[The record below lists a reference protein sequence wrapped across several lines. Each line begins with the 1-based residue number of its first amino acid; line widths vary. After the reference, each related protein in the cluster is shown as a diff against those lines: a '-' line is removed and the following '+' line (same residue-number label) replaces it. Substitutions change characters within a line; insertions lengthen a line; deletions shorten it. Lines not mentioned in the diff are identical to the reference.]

1 MTLWYS
7 REVTAVRQ
15 GYGRAMEEM
24 CQMSNV
30 WHVEMNGGH

>member
-7 REVTAVRQ
+7 REVTVVRQ
-15 GYGRAMEEM
+15 RCGRDMEEM